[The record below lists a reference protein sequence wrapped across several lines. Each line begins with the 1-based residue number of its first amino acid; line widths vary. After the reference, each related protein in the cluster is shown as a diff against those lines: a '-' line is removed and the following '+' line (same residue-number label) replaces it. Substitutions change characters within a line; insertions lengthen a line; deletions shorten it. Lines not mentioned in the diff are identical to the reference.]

1 MSARSLTQAAVAVL
15 GVAALALGGILLLR
29 ERGGTPSTDASPD
42 AGTCDVNTLPAPEP
56 LSPAIVD
63 VVLLLSFDKGVDTTL
78 DGKRVV
84 SLPDDPLGFAAG
96 PHVVR
101 AECGGNE
108 ARLQL
113 ELLPFTPG
121 AVHASCAGGKPSFF
135 VVGAQCDG
143 CVTTEAA
150 RKAAA
155 KAGRESPIF
164 IAASAQ
170 EKRELHE
177 RTRAHDVLTRR
188 WNTLTERYS
197 RVLQA
202 VGREA
207 PGAVASANQRFEEL
221 SQGFA
226 QACNVKDPI
235 AQDQSIRTAEETLRV
250 FVHAARLARPTDCE
264 FQKRLTDG
272 F

>member
-1 MSARSLTQAAVAVL
+1 MSARSLTQAAVAIL
-15 GVAALALGGILLLR
+15 GVVALALGGVLLLR
-29 ERGGTPSTDASPD
+29 DRGGSAQASAAPD
-42 AGTCDVNTLPAPEP
+42 AGTDCDLSALPSP
-56 LSPAIVD
+56 LSPRTVD
-63 VVLLLSFDKGVDTTL
+63 VVLLLSFDKGVDATL

-84 SLPDDPLGFAAG
+84 SLPDDPLSFTAG
-96 PHVVR
+96 PHVLR
-101 AECGGNE
+101 AECAGQK
-108 ARLQL
+108 AVL
-113 ELLPFTPG
+113 ELELRPFTPG
-121 AVHASCAGGKPSFF
+121 AVHVACAGGKPSFF
-135 VVGAQCDG
+135 TIGVACEG
-143 CVTTEAA
+143 CATTEAA

-155 KAGRESPIF
+155 KAGRDSPVF
-164 IAASAQ
+164 IASSAQ
-170 EKRELHE
+170 EKLELHE

-188 WNTLTERYS
+188 WNALTERYS

-207 PGAVASANQRFEEL
+207 PGSVASANQRLEEL

-250 FVHAARLARPTDCE
+250 FVHAARLARPGDCE

>member
-1 MSARSLTQAAVAVL
+1 MTARTLTQAAVAVL
-15 GVAALALGGILLLR
+15 GVVALALGAVLLLR
-29 ERGGTPSTDASPD
+29 EPGETPPGGAPD
-42 AGTCDVNTLPAPEP
+42 AGTCDVNALPKPTP
-56 LSPAIVD
+56 LSPATVD
-63 VVLLLSFDKGVDTTL
+63 VVLLLSFDEGVDATV

-84 SLPDDPLGFAAG
+84 SLPDDPLSFAAG

-101 AECGGNE
+101 AECAGQSAKLE
-108 ARLQL
+108 L
-113 ELLPFTPG
+113 ELLPFTPA
-121 AVHASCAGGKPSFF
+121 AVHVACAGGKPSIFT
-135 VVGAQCDG
+135 VGAACEG
-143 CVTTEAA
+143 CASTEAA

-155 KAGRESPIF
+155 KAGREAPVF
-164 IAASAQ
+164 IAAAAQ
-170 EKRELHE
+170 EKLELHE

-188 WNTLTERYS
+188 WNALTERYS

-226 QACNVKDPI
+226 AASTKRDPV